1 MKKIAILQ
9 PHYIPWL
16 GYFSLIEVV
25 DEFIF
30 LDDVQFIKREWKN
43 RNKIRKDYNSSE
55 TKWLSIPILGSDIK
69 EKKNINNTQI
79 EKNYNWKTSHLNSIK
94 QVYAKS
100 PFFETFFPF
109 LEKIILNN
117 NKTKLSEFNIELIKK
132 ICDYLKINYFFSK
145 SSDYRSLLKREY
157 KLREL
162 CKMSKASIF
171 IANNATGDYVDKDFF
186 EIENIKFELQH
197 YSHPLYNQY
206 YNNKKLQFLSHL
218 SIVDLI
224 FNEGENSKQILV
236 KGTK

>member
-132 ICDYLKINYFFSK
+132 ICDNL
-145 SSDYRSLLKREY
+145 
-157 KLREL
+157 
-162 CKMSKASIF
+162 
-171 IANNATGDYVDKDFF
+171 
-186 EIENIKFELQH
+186 
-197 YSHPLYNQY
+197 
-206 YNNKKLQFLSHL
+206 
-218 SIVDLI
+218 
-224 FNEGENSKQILV
+224 
-236 KGTK
+236 